1 LLYAFK
7 VAALCLQNGRS
18 LSSKWLPCLKGG
30 RFFAF
35 FFIIFFSS
43 FFVEGNI
50 ATMVA
55 AMP

>member
-1 LLYAFK
+1 
-7 VAALCLQNGRS
+7 VAALCLQNGHS
-18 LSSKWLPCLKGG
+18 LSSKRLPCLKGG